1 LQPIAVEVYSRTA
14 SNVYVSVPE
23 EENHMN
29 IGSLLTK
36 SARTFPDNSAI
47 SYGSRRFTY
56 AQFNSRAN
64 RLANALHRSGIK
76 RGDNVALLQYNYP
89 EMLESMF
96 ACFKAGYGAVPI
108 NWRLHPKEFSFI
120 IDHSDSR
127 AVILSPEFNE
137 SIIDIRER
145 IPGAV
150 HLVSL
155 SGGDGGLLDYEDLIS
170 TESDHFTDITVRP
183 DDLAWLFY
191 TSGTTGMPKGAML
204 THGNLLAMTMNF
216 YADICPGFG
225 PDDVVLHAAPLSHGS
240 GCYALPNIGKAAANI
255 ILESKTFDPDLVFK
269 TIEKHRVTNMFA
281 APTMIKLLVESPAAG
296 RYDHSSLRAVSYG
309 GAPMLVEDLKAAMKK
324 LGPCLVQLFGQA
336 ESPMTITYLPH
347 RDHVPDGTPLKVKR
361 LASAGFPRTDVEVKI
376 FDSEDNELPPG
387 ETGEIVTRS
396 DLVMKGY
403 WRNPDATAGTLRNG
417 WLHTGDVGYMD
428 ENGYLFIMDRSKDMI
443 ISGGENIYP
452 REIEEVLIRHGGVRE
467 VAVIGVPDPKWGEA
481 IKAVIS
487 LKEGEIVTDT
497 ELIAF
502 CRDHLASYK
511 KPKSV
516 EFVDEL
522 PKNNYGKILKR
533 ELRARYWVDR
543 ERKV

>member
-1 LQPIAVEVYSRTA
+1 
-14 SNVYVSVPE
+14 
-23 EENHMN
+23 MN
-29 IGSLLTK
+29 IGKLLTK
-36 SARTFPDNSAI
+36 SAQTFPHNLAVVH
-47 SYGSRRFTY
+47 GPKKLTY

-64 RLANALHRSGIK
+64 RLANALYKLGVRQ
-76 RGDNVALLQYNYP
+76 GDNVALLQYNYP
-89 EMLESMF
+89 QMLESMF
-96 ACFKAGYGAVPI
+96 ACFKAGCGAVPI
-108 NWRLHPKEFSFI
+108 NWRLHPNEFSFI
-120 IDHSDSR
+120 IDHSEAK

-145 IPGAV
+145 IPKAS
-150 HLVSL
+150 HLATL
-155 SGGDGGLLDYEDLIS
+155 SGAKGELLDYENLIS
-170 TESDHFTDITVRP
+170 TESDQFTEAEVQR

-204 THGNLLAMTMNF
+204 THRNLLTMTMNF

-225 PDDVVLHAAPLSHGS
+225 PNEVVLHAAPLSHGS

-255 ILESKTFDPDLVFK
+255 ILESQSFDPELIFK
-269 TIEKHRVTNMFA
+269 SIQQYRVTNMFA
-281 APTMIKLLVESPAAG
+281 APTMIKLMVESPEVD
-296 RYDHSSLRAVSYG
+296 RYDHSSLKALNYG
-309 GAPMLVEDLKAAMKK
+309 GAPMLVEDLKEAVTK
-324 LGPCLVQLFGQA
+324 LGPCLVQLYGQA

-347 RDHVPDGTPLKVKR
+347 RDHILEGTPEQMKR
-361 LASAGFPRTDVEVKI
+361 LSSAGFPRTDVEVKI
-376 FDSEDNELPPG
+376 FDPKDKELPSG
-387 ETGEIVTRS
+387 EKGEIVTRS

-403 WRNPDATAGTLRNG
+403 WRNPEATANTLKKG

-428 ENGYLFIMDRSKDMI
+428 ESGYLFIMDRSKDMI

-452 REIEEVLIRHGGVRE
+452 REIEEVLIRHLAVRE

-481 IKAVIS
+481 VKAVVAIV
-487 LKEGEIVTDT
+487 EGKSATED

-502 CRDHLASYK
+502 CKDNMASYK

-516 EFVDEL
+516 DFVGEL

-533 ELRARYWVDR
+533 ELRAKYWEGK